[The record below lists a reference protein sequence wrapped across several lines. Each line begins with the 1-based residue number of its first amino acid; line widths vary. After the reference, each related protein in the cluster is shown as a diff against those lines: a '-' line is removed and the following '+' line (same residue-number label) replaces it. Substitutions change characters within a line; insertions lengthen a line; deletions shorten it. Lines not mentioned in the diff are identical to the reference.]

1 MLRVEEAYDKPHILI
16 KIRAIICPM
25 LGMFCSGS
33 FFCFSNTNPYVAAY
47 LNSKSP
53 IEITD
58 TDTLLVMPVWMIAL
72 SIFCIISVKLADTL
86 GYWSLNL
93 IAFALFALFHLL
105 ASLVTNYTLFIFVY
119 GFLVGSCVGLGY
131 LPSLYI
137 AWTYFPNK
145 KSIVTGSVLFCSGI
159 SGMILSP
166 ITTMIIN
173 PTNVDL
179 GMIRDSP
186 EVYNNVPRMF
196 RIMSVIFGSIALVSG
211 LLQPRPFKQK
221 SAEFVVEEIK
231 DIKAE
236 LGDDLGNNL
245 KEELINDLNKAPNS
259 TITSNLSGEENIGR
273 NEEKGFL
280 NSDIDS
286 SFLNSI
292 ECNDKTITTVNKGD
306 DQDGDLTAQDI
317 EILDCPNMK
326 TALLSW
332 PFMNVCLLAFCCSI
346 YNYFLSSCW
355 KKLYPSKFY
364 VDDSKMALLLTIGA
378 LSNSFFRFGIGVL
391 LMYFSFKTIYIIN
404 IIIAL
409 LNSLTVLHFA
419 TSYNVGALYLFLA
432 FGGVG
437 VQLTVFPTICLQL
450 FGPVIGSKI
459 FPFVCFIFA
468 ISSMSQYTILKIV
481 GEDWQL
487 VINIQTGVTIIGLML
502 AIPFKQQHDWRSAI
516 ELIKKREEDEAKRTS
531 NRLIESLN
539 NSII

>member
-1 MLRVEEAYDKPHILI
+1 MLRVEEVYHKPHILT

-93 IAFALFALFHLL
+93 IAFALFALMNLL
-105 ASLVTNYTLFIFVY
+105 ASFVTNYTLFIFVY
-119 GFLVGSCVGLGY
+119 GFLAGSCVGLGY

-137 AWTYFPNK
+137 AWTYFPNQ
-145 KSIVTGSVLFCSGI
+145 KSIVNGSVLFCSGI

-179 GMIRDSP
+179 SMIRDSP

-211 LLQPRPFKQK
+211 LLQPRPYEQK

-231 DIKAE
+231 EVKAE

-273 NEEKGFL
+273 NEEIGFL

-346 YNYFLSSCW
+346 YNYFLSSSW
-355 KKLYPSKFY
+355 KKLYPSKFD

-378 LSNSFFRFGIGVL
+378 LSNSCFRFGIGVL

-409 LNSLTVLHFA
+409 VNSLTVLHFA
-419 TSYNVGALYLFLA
+419 TSYNIGALYLFFA

-450 FGPVIGSKI
+450 FGPVIGSRI
-459 FPFVCFIFA
+459 FPFVCLIFA
-468 ISSMSQYTILKIV
+468 ISSMSQYAILKIV

-516 ELIKKREEDEAKRTS
+516 ELIKKREVDKAKRTS
-531 NRLIESLN
+531 NRLSESLN